1 MNNNKNNI
9 KNDNINVLQQFND
22 IQNYVQDLLI
32 NYKK

>member
-1 MNNNKNNI
+1 MNNNNNNI
-9 KNDNINVLQQFND
+9 KNEDGNVLQQFND

>member
-9 KNDNINVLQQFND
+9 INEDINVLQQFND

>member
-9 KNDNINVLQQFND
+9 KNDDINVLQQFND